1 MPFCTKKRRPCRHSF
16 EKGRMKLKIQIFYI
30 QNFLRPVRCYEPDRL
45 YIWINNLDFET
56 YFFLSGEKYRIFLFR
71 PLRRIFPLGKGESDM
86 RLRQLVRVNVCR
98 PDGAEETVLKT
109 ARTTLRS
116 RLLRRFVGEQYAVLV
131 LTPVGRHVEA
141 VEVRESK
148 VGE

>member
-1 MPFCTKKRRPCRHSF
+1 
-16 EKGRMKLKIQIFYI
+16 
-30 QNFLRPVRCYEPDRL
+30 
-45 YIWINNLDFET
+45 
-56 YFFLSGEKYRIFLFR
+56 
-71 PLRRIFPLGKGESDM
+71 M

-116 RLLRRFVGEQYAVLV
+116 RLLRRFVGDRYAVLV

>member
-1 MPFCTKKRRPCRHSF
+1 
-16 EKGRMKLKIQIFYI
+16 
-30 QNFLRPVRCYEPDRL
+30 
-45 YIWINNLDFET
+45 
-56 YFFLSGEKYRIFLFR
+56 
-71 PLRRIFPLGKGESDM
+71 M

-98 PDGAEETVLKT
+98 PDGAEEIVLKT

-116 RLLRRFVGEQYAVLV
+116 RLLRRFVGDQYAVLV

-148 VGE
+148 IED